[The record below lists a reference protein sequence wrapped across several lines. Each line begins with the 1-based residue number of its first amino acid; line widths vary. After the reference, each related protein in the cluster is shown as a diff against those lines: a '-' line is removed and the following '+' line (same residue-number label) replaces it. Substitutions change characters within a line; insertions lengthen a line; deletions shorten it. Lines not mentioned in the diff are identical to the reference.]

1 MKVWLLTDDRAGN
14 INQILGVAEALGYP
28 YERKEIRYD
37 KMIKLPNFLRGA
49 SLIGLD
55 EASKKQI
62 TPEWPDIV
70 IGAGRRVFPVALY
83 IKKKSP
89 KTKIIQLMNPGL
101 FGFKKADLVVV
112 PEHDALRGS
121 RKNVMKIQ
129 GAPHRITEGKL
140 AVEKEKWM
148 PVFQK
153 YPSPRVSVIVGG
165 ATKNGDF
172 TEEMAVELVHGLMT
186 LGAGSFLITTSRRT
200 PKAVI
205 DVLKQNLPRKTT
217 YLYQFGDEGENP
229 YFGLLA
235 CADKVVVTGD
245 SMSMCS
251 EACASGVPVLIFA
264 PKGVFSA
271 KHERLHVSL
280 YQSGYATSLDSG
292 QIAFGGRLNAA
303 SDVAEKIKELL

>member
-28 YERKEIRYD
+28 YERKDIRYD

-49 SLIGLD
+49 SLVGLD

-89 KTKIIQLMNPGL
+89 KTKIIQLMNPGR
-101 FGFKKADLVVV
+101 FGLNKADLVVI
-112 PEHDALRGS
+112 PAHDSFKGR
-121 RKNVMKIQ
+121 RNNVMRIQ
-129 GAPHRITEGKL
+129 GAPHRVTPEKL
-140 AVEKEKWM
+140 SAEKEKWM
-148 PVFQK
+148 PFFEK
-153 YPSPRVSVIVGG
+153 YPTPRVSVLVGG
-165 ATKNGDF
+165 ATKKGDF

-200 PKAVI
+200 PKPVI
-205 DVLKQNLPRKTT
+205 DVLKQNLPRETT

-229 YFGLLA
+229 YFGLLS
-235 CADKVVVTGD
+235 CADKIVVTGD

-271 KHERLHVSL
+271 KQERLHASL
-280 YQSGYATSLDSG
+280 YKGGYATPLDSG
-292 QIAFGGRLNAA
+292 KIAFGGRLNA
-303 SDVAEKIKELL
+303 SSEVAEKIKELF

>member
-28 YERKEIRYD
+28 FERKDIRYN
-37 KMIKLPNFLRGA
+37 KMVRLPNFLRGA

-55 EASKKQI
+55 KTSKEQI
-62 TPEWPDIV
+62 VPEWPDIV

-89 KTKIIQLMNPGL
+89 KTRIVQLMNPGC
-101 FGFKKADLVVV
+101 FGLNRADLVVI
-112 PEHDALRGS
+112 PQHDSLRWK
-121 RKNVMKIQ
+121 RKNIMRIQ
-129 GAPHRITEGKL
+129 GAPHRVTPEKL
-140 AVEKEKWM
+140 ALEKEKWF
-148 PVFQK
+148 PFFEK

-172 TEEMAVELVHGLMT
+172 TEDMAVELVHGLMT

-200 PKAVI
+200 PQAVI
-205 DVLKQNLPRKTT
+205 DVLKQNLPKEST

-229 YFGLLA
+229 YFGLLS
-235 CADKVVVTGD
+235 CADRIVVTGD

-264 PKGVFSA
+264 PKGVFST
-271 KHERLHVSL
+271 KHERLHRSL
-280 YQSGYATSLDSG
+280 YQGGYATSLDSG

-303 SDVAEKIKELL
+303 FDVAQRIKNLF